1 MLYSYAYPAADGF
14 KHCIVEPVEVELN
27 ANLGEFLLRYEAV
40 HTSLNPSQT
49 LMQSLQST
57 YAAATDTGGWDRV
70 RLECPTGRRGVP
82 RQVLNF

>member
-1 MLYSYAYPAADGF
+1 MFYSYAYPAADGF
-14 KHCIVEPVEVELN
+14 KHCIVEPVEGELN

-57 YAAATDTGGWDRV
+57 YAAAADTGGWDRV
-70 RLECPTGRRGVP
+70 RIEWLMGQPGVP